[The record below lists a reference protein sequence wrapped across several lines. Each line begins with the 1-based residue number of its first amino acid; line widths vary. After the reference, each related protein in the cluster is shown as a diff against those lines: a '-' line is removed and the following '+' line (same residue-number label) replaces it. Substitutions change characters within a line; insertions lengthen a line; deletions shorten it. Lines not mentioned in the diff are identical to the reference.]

1 MTRIAIITG
10 STRPRRRAALVAAWV
25 CEVAE
30 RHAGARGV
38 TFETVDLADFDLPV
52 LDEPIPAAIGEY
64 ANEHTRRWA
73 SVIDGF
79 DGFIFVTP
87 EYNHSYPAALKNAI
101 DYLFAEWGD
110 KAAGFVSYGLQGGV
124 RAVEH
129 LRAAASEVKLADV
142 RTCVALSLFGDF
154 TISDMTQ
161 PGEFTPG
168 DHQEP
173 TLIRMIDEVIAW
185 SAALAP
191 LRAGRTAAGGAP
203 SGEAPTRETTAG
215 AAAADEV
222 LA

>member
-10 STRPRRRAALVAAWV
+10 STRPRRRAGLVAAWV
-25 CEVAE
+25 REVAE
-30 RHAGARGV
+30 RHAGSGDV
-38 TFETVDLADFDLPV
+38 TFEIVDLADFELPL
-52 LDEPIPAAIGEY
+52 LDEPVPAAIGDY
-64 ANEHTRRWA
+64 ANEHTLRWA
-73 SVIDGF
+73 RVIDGF

-110 KAAGFVSYGLQGGV
+110 KAAGFVSYGLHGGI

-129 LRAAASEVKLADV
+129 LRAAVSEVKLADV
-142 RTCVALSLFGDF
+142 RTCVALSLFADF
-154 TISDMTQ
+154 KITDMTQ
-161 PGEFTPG
+161 PGEFAPG

-173 TLIRMIDEVIAW
+173 TLTRMIDEVVAW

-191 LRAGRTAAGGAP
+191 LRAGRTAG
-203 SGEAPTRETTAG
+203 
-215 AAAADEV
+215 EV